1 MVSKKISTGLC
12 FPNGLNPILAY
23 GFQDMLPVC
32 AWFRAALMDPQTV
45 DLAHGGPLVNPLE
58 KHAFRLLHSLEF
70 RVWAKAQPF
79 PERFGDD
86 NPAHLID
93 LESHAIY
100 NTIYHY

>member
-12 FPNGLNPILAY
+12 FQNGLNPILAY
-23 GFQDMLPVC
+23 GFQDVLPVC

-45 DLAHGGPLVNPLE
+45 DLEHGRPLVDPLE

-70 RVWAKAQPF
+70 RVRPKAQPF

-86 NPAHLID
+86 NPTHFID
-93 LESHAIY
+93 LEPHAIY
-100 NTIYHY
+100 NTIYHC